1 MADVYKQ
8 SFKQNYTNNIE
19 LSIFNCGIER
29 CAPSKTWGPGIR
41 DHYLIHL
48 VLSGKGEFE
57 VGGRTWQVSTGDL
70 FFARPSQLIRYTADE
85 QYPWEYSWVGF
96 NGACAHKLAA
106 QLPFTDDAPVHHTSD
121 PDGMRAALANIYSS
135 RGLQPQDEA
144 AMVGYLYLFIAALMK
159 ETIAGKPHST
169 SSSSQYVLNAI
180 KYIQFNYSH
189 DISIDD
195 VAKSV
200 GVSRSHLY
208 RVFMLN
214 VGKSPIDYLTE
225 YRINEACKLLRAG
238 HLSIAE
244 VAVSVGFFDQ
254 FYFSRV
260 FKRAKGVPPSKY
272 FAAQQ
277 DADPVKSSGIQSKK
291 VSYKWRTVTKDD
303 MKDFNDAWWQIVKA
317 NPQIALDALFAECFG
332 YFNVTDL
339 PYVSMDYYV
348 NNDYVQS
355 DNEWIHL
362 YNHQWRNQ
370 VAGFAKKWGQ
380 IPVLGWVTHGN
391 LYVTLTLLIGAA
403 EVVLRRWRSLSWH
416 LPLLLLM
423 GVMITAPANNFER
436 HMLPIAFVFGFLC
449 LEFWRESR
457 AARLAAREASYVGT
471 STAGKRRIGGHRI
484 DRQQSDKQ
492 DADERYLDG
501 RQLDG
506 QEKES

>member
-1 MADVYKQ
+1 MAE
-8 SFKQNYTNNIE
+8 S
-19 LSIFNCGIER
+19 
-29 CAPSKTWGPGIR
+29 
-41 DHYLIHL
+41 
-48 VLSGKGEFE
+48 
-57 VGGRTWQVSTGDL
+57 
-70 FFARPSQLIRYTADE
+70 
-85 QYPWEYSWVGF
+85 
-96 NGACAHKLAA
+96 
-106 QLPFTDDAPVHHTSD
+106 
-121 PDGMRAALANIYSS
+121 
-135 RGLQPQDEA
+135 
-144 AMVGYLYLFIAALMK
+144 
-159 ETIAGKPHST
+159 
-169 SSSSQYVLNAI
+169 
-180 KYIQFNYSH
+180 
-189 DISIDD
+189 
-195 VAKSV
+195 
-200 GVSRSHLY
+200 
-208 RVFMLN
+208 
-214 VGKSPIDYLTE
+214 
-225 YRINEACKLLRAG
+225 
-238 HLSIAE
+238 
-244 VAVSVGFFDQ
+244 
-254 FYFSRV
+254 YF
-260 FKRAKGVPPSKY
+260 
-272 FAAQQ
+272 QQ

-380 IPVLGWVTHGN
+380 IPVLGWATHGN

-457 AARLAAREASYVGT
+457 AARLAAREASYVVT
-471 STAGKRRIGGHRI
+471 STAANGVLAGVASTDSSPTSRTPTNDISMDDSSTDRRRNHDDHIGFRIDHATHLRRGRPGDRAGLSGLHQHVRRRIGAQRRAVRLDQPRWPRWLRWTRL
-484 DRQQSDKQ
+484 DRP
-492 DADERYLDG
+492 
-501 RQLDG
+501 
-506 QEKES
+506 